1 MQTGTLLEASVRAG
15 QTAAAAC
22 REAKALENIGEYERA
37 REALAPFWSEVG
49 ERPNTEGLEPL
60 DQAELL
66 LRAGA
71 LSGWLG
77 SSGQKPGAQQLAKD
91 LISESI
97 RTFEKLDSAEK
108 VAEAQ
113 TDLAICYWREGAM
126 DEARIWF
133 QSALRTSHEALN
145 QLRILV
151 NSSTVEVSTNHVDQA
166 LELLNRAASLLDQ
179 IQDDASLGRFYLQ
192 RGIVFRRLGGA
203 ENLDRALM
211 DYTAAR
217 IHFERANHRGYF
229 ARTQNNISWIL
240 MKLGRYEEALQA
252 LEEARRAFVEM
263 GDVGSVAQLNDTR
276 ARVFLAQERYGE
288 AEKLALSSASVL
300 DRGGE
305 HSLLSDTL
313 HTLGIAQARQG
324 RQTAALATL
333 KRAAEL
339 ADTAGDP
346 ESAGRAFLTILEEL
360 NSFLSADQL
369 TSLYFEAD
377 RRLGED
383 LSYETLKR
391 LRECARLLSAH
402 AVSSAATG
410 RVLTTSFEDEVKRCE
425 SNLIKQALDQANG
438 SVTRAARILGLTHQ
452 GLCYIINHRHKNLL
466 TSRAPIRVRRKSVI
480 KR

>member
-1 MQTGTLLEASVRAG
+1 MQTNTLLQASARTD

-22 REAKALENIGEYERA
+22 RQAKAFENIGEYERA
-37 REALAPFWSEVG
+37 REALAPYWSQVG

-97 RTFEKLDSAEK
+97 RKFEELDAAEK
-108 VAEAQ
+108 VAEAR
-113 TDLAICYWREGAM
+113 TDLAICYWREGSM

-133 QSALRTSHEALN
+133 QSALESSQDGLN

-151 NSSTVEVSTNHVDQA
+151 NSSTVEVSTNHLEQA

-179 IQDDASLGRFYLQ
+179 IQDEASLGRFYLQ
-192 RGIVFRRLGGA
+192 RGIVFRRLGNA

-211 DYTAAR
+211 DFTAAR
-217 IHFERANHRGYF
+217 VHCEQANHQRYF
-229 ARTQNNISWIL
+229 ARAQNNIGMVL
-240 MKLGRYEEALQA
+240 LDLGRYDEALQA
-252 LEEARRAFVEM
+252 VEETLPTFM
-263 GDVGSVAQLNDTR
+263 GIGDVGAAAQLNETR
-276 ARVFLAQERYGE
+276 ARIFLAQQRYSD
-288 AEKLALSSASVL
+288 AEKLAASSASVL

-305 HSLLSDTL
+305 QSLLSDTL

-333 KRAAEL
+333 KRAAEI

-360 NSFLSADQL
+360 STFLSAEEIA
-369 TSLYFEAD
+369 SLYFDAD
-377 RRLGED
+377 RRLAED
-383 LSYETLKR
+383 LSYQTMQR
-391 LRECARLLSAH
+391 LRTCARLLSAH
-402 AVSSAATG
+402 AIS
-410 RVLTTSFEDEVKRCE
+410 TTASGASTISFEEEVKRCE
-425 SNLIKQALDQANG
+425 SNLIKQALDEANG

-466 TSRAPIRVRRKSVI
+466 ASRAPIRVRRKSVI
-480 KR
+480 KK